1 MRYHKYYL
9 YYLIVVSLLMLPLLS
24 FSREID
30 EDYVIE
36 GAGTGVEGSYLVKV
50 TLTSKDLS
58 VSDDL
63 FLKYAVHG
71 VLFRGFE
78 SQQHRQHQRA
88 MAESNQQEEHAD
100 FYEVFF
106 KGDMSPYAEVM
117 EGSRQVRLSGKR
129 YRISSVIQVY
139 KDKLRHYLE
148 EKGVINKLTNGFGE

>member
-58 VSDDL
+58 VRDDL

-106 KGDMSPYAEVM
+106 NCLKYYV
-117 EGSRQVRLSGKR
+117 
-129 YRISSVIQVY
+129 
-139 KDKLRHYLE
+139 
-148 EKGVINKLTNGFGE
+148 